1 MKRLKS
7 LFILLL
13 LSTLMASAQQITGV
27 IVDEAT
33 GDSIPLASIR
43 YKGHGKSYVSDNGGR
58 FTIEKHDV

>member
-43 YKGHGKSYVSDNGGR
+43 YKGTANR
-58 FTIEKHDV
+58 M

>member
-43 YKGHGKSYVSDNGGR
+43 YKGLSLIH
-58 FTIEKHDV
+58 I